1 MSYKLDFFDSFVC
14 SGSACKNT
22 CCSGWDIALDKE
34 TYDFYQASHGAFSKY
49 VKKNIGQTDG
59 NCYIKMT
66 EESVC
71 PFLNEE
77 GLCKIYQEYGPEHM
91 GNTCRL
97 FPRACLN
104 IEGRTAFSIY
114 HFTRKDKYVFGIMIG
129 LFTVFTGGCM
139 RGASYATYDPRIIL
153 AGFSINGYEAPV
165 VASKAW
171 TILTYVSFGIFCF
184 LPIIIDVIESVSF
197 SHSRRKSAVNLEMTY
212 KKIYETLEQEG

>member
-22 CCSGWDIALDKE
+22 CCSGWDISLDKE

-59 NCYIKMT
+59 NYYIKMT

-104 IEGRTAFSIY
+104 IEGRTAFS
-114 HFTRKDKYVFGIMIG
+114 M
-129 LFTVFTGGCM
+129 L
-139 RGASYATYDPRIIL
+139 
-153 AGFSINGYEAPV
+153 N
-165 VASKAW
+165 
-171 TILTYVSFGIFCF
+171 
-184 LPIIIDVIESVSF
+184 
-197 SHSRRKSAVNLEMTY
+197 
-212 KKIYETLEQEG
+212 

>member
-59 NCYIKMT
+59 NYYIKMT
-66 EESVC
+66 EERVC

-104 IEGRTAFSIY
+104 IEGRTTFSMLNHSCEEVLKRI
-114 HFTRKDKYVFGIMIG
+114 F
-129 LFTVFTGGCM
+129 CM
-139 RGASYATYDPRIIL
+139 RDRFI
-153 AGFSINGYEAPV
+153 
-165 VASKAW
+165 
-171 TILTYVSFGIFCF
+171 
-184 LPIIIDVIESVSF
+184 
-197 SHSRRKSAVNLEMTY
+197 
-212 KKIYETLEQEG
+212 

>member
-66 EESVC
+66 EERVC

-104 IEGRTAFSIY
+104 IEGRTIFSMLN
-114 HFTRKDKYVFGIMIG
+114 HSCEEVLK
-129 LFTVFTGGCM
+129 
-139 RGASYATYDPRIIL
+139 RIFF
-153 AGFSINGYEAPV
+153 A
-165 VASKAW
+165 
-171 TILTYVSFGIFCF
+171 
-184 LPIIIDVIESVSF
+184 
-197 SHSRRKSAVNLEMTY
+197 
-212 KKIYETLEQEG
+212 